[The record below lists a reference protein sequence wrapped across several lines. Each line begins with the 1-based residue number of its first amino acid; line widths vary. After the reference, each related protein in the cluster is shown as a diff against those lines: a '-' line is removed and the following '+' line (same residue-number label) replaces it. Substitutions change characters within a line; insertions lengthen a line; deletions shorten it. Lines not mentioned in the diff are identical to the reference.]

1 MSIYVQKRK
10 AFMDL
15 KERGEVRAMDKRI
28 LIGILI
34 LIVAMVFSGG
44 ILAQEILSPRAFSG
58 TITKVDL
65 EKKEFSVQNKE
76 EEMRFIWTPET
87 WVNGFSDG
95 KEGFVSDNLKAGML
109 VTIEYTNL
117 KNHRV
122 ASRINVEVNTHGTLK
137 GWEFPFGCGL
147 SLC

>member
-1 MSIYVQKRK
+1 
-10 AFMDL
+10 MDPI
-15 KERGEVRAMDKRI
+15 ERGEVSLMDKRI
-28 LIGILI
+28 LIGV
-34 LIVAMVFSGG
+34 LIVIAGAVFSTG

-65 EKKEFSVQNKE
+65 GEKEFAVQNKDG
-76 EEMRFIWTPET
+76 EMRFIWTHET
-87 WVNGFSDG
+87 WVNGLSDG

-109 VTIEYTNL
+109 VTIEYTDL

-137 GWEFPFGCGL
+137 GWEYPFGCGL
-147 SLC
+147 NLC